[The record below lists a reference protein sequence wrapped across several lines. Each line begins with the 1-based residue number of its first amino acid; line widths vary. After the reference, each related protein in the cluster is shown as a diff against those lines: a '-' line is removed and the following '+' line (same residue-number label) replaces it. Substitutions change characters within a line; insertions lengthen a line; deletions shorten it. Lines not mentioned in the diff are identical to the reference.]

1 MKEPAVK
8 LAGDKMQTLSQC
20 MNSLK
25 EHGFNEEFIVTE
37 KGLTSKEDQKS
48 YSPDEVQIV
57 DFYRFEGESNP
68 SDSAILYAI
77 ETNDGSK
84 GILVDAYGVY
94 ADDIVTNFIGA
105 VEEIQKKNSSGN
117 QTIKTE
123 DSTS

>member
-8 LAGDKMQTLSQC
+8 LAGDKMQTLSQS

-25 EHGFNEEFIVTE
+25 EKGFNEEFVVTE

-48 YSPDEVQIV
+48 YAPEEIQIV
-57 DFYRFEGESNP
+57 DFYRFEGESSP

-84 GILVDAYGVY
+84 GLLVDAYGVY
-94 ADDIVTNFIGA
+94 ADETVTKFICA
-105 VEEIQKKNSSGN
+105 VEEIQKKNSGN
-117 QTIKTE
+117 
-123 DSTS
+123 

>member
-1 MKEPAVK
+1 MKEPSVR

-37 KGLTSKEDQKS
+37 KGLTSKDDQKS
-48 YSPDEVQIV
+48 YRPDEIQIV
-57 DFYRFEGESNP
+57 DFYRFEGESSP

-84 GILVDAYGVY
+84 GVLVDAYGVY
-94 ADDIVTNFIGA
+94 ADDIVTKFIGA
-105 VEEIQKKNSSGN
+105 VEEIQKKNSGA
-117 QTIKTE
+117 QTIKNE
-123 DSTS
+123 DKSA

>member
-1 MKEPAVK
+1 MKDSTVK
-8 LAGDKMQTLSQC
+8 LTGDKMQTLSQS

-25 EHGFNEEFIVTE
+25 EHGFNEEFTVTE

-48 YSPDEVQIV
+48 YRPDEIQIV
-57 DFYRFEGESNP
+57 DFYRFEGESSP

-94 ADDIVTNFIGA
+94 ADDVVTNFIGA
-105 VEEIQKKNSSGN
+105 VDEIQKKNSGK
-117 QTIKTE
+117 QTIKKE
-123 DSTS
+123 DNPA